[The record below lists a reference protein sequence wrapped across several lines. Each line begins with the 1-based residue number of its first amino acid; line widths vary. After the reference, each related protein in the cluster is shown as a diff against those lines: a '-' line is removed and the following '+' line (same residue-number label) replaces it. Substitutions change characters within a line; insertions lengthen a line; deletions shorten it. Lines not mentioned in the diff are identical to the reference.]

1 MGWGM
6 ADSVRKRILVVD
18 DDAEVR
24 EIVRAML
31 NSIGYV
37 VVAVDGA
44 NAAISLIEGDLPD
57 AILTDI
63 HMADGDGFELINAVR
78 NRGLRIPIVAM
89 SGGSWTLS
97 GTDHLELARKLG
109 AAAIVD
115 KPFRSSHLAEAID
128 RVIAGR
134 SAPPRLR

>member
-1 MGWGM
+1 M
-6 ADSVRKRILVVD
+6 ADLKRILVVD

-24 EIVRAML
+24 KIVTTIL
-31 NSIGYV
+31 ESIGFL

-44 NAAISLIEGDLPD
+44 NAALSLIEGDQPD
-57 AILTDI
+57 AVLTDI
-63 HMADGDGFELINAVR
+63 HMADGDGFELINAIR
-78 NRGLRIPIVAM
+78 DRGLSIPIVAM
-89 SGGSWTLS
+89 SGGSGTLS

-128 RVIAGR
+128 RAIDGR
-134 SAPPRLR
+134 VAPPRLR